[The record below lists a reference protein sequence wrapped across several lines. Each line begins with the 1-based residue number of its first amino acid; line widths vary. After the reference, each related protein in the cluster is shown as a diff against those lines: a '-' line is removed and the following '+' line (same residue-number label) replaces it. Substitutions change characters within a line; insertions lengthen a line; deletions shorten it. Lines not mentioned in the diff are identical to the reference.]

1 MKKQHL
7 LFLLLVVLITT
18 TVSSQIPARKGWWK
32 FDDESNLMKATIGQN
47 LAPYGTG
54 AHIAA
59 FGPVEGNGAI
69 VDMPG
74 QGLIMNHGIAANG
87 GGTLVNVYS
96 LQFDVKAIGTTPG
109 FYSFFQTG
117 ASNSG
122 DGDLFFKW
130 GNGGTGILGLSAL
143 GWSTNTVEPEV
154 WYRVVVTS
162 SGTTYKV
169 YVNGELWIEKL
180 GIEIDSRHALQ
191 IAELPHIFVDDDGEE
206 GEIHCAE
213 LAVWDVELTPEQ
225 VAELGD
231 ASKPMLPAPKGKWNF
246 NDEINLFKATV
257 GNDLTPYGT
266 GAHIAAFGP
275 VEGNGAIV
283 DMPGQGLILNHGI
296 AANGGGLRVNVYS
309 MQFDVKAIG
318 TEPGYYSFFQTG
330 ASNSGDGDLFFK
342 WGTGGTGVLGLGVLG
357 WSTNTVEPEVWYRVV
372 VTSSGTTYKVFV
384 NGELWIEKTGI
395 EIDSRHAL
403 QIEEL
408 PHIFVDDDG
417 EEGEIHC
424 SELAVW
430 DVELTPEQVAELG
443 NANNGEIA
451 VTGIRP
457 INASDS
463 GMLGQNFPNP
473 FAGHTVFP
481 YTIRESGNVEFKVL
495 DMTGKLLQ
503 VISENNK
510 TPGDYTLNLNAE
522 NLANGIYYLQMIS
535 NNQLSVRKMVVSK

>member
-74 QGLIMNHGIAANG
+74 QGLIM
-87 GGTLVNVYS
+87 
-96 LQFDVKAIGTTPG
+96 
-109 FYSFFQTG
+109 
-117 ASNSG
+117 
-122 DGDLFFKW
+122 
-130 GNGGTGILGLSAL
+130 
-143 GWSTNTVEPEV
+143 
-154 WYRVVVTS
+154 
-162 SGTTYKV
+162 
-169 YVNGELWIEKL
+169 
-180 GIEIDSRHALQ
+180 
-191 IAELPHIFVDDDGEE
+191 
-206 GEIHCAE
+206 
-213 LAVWDVELTPEQ
+213 
-225 VAELGD
+225 
-231 ASKPMLPAPKGKWNF
+231 
-246 NDEINLFKATV
+246 
-257 GNDLTPYGT
+257 
-266 GAHIAAFGP
+266 
-275 VEGNGAIV
+275 
-283 DMPGQGLILNHGI
+283 NHGI